1 MVAWDFFD
9 LEDDMNDIS
18 LKWACK
24 LKRYPDGLIKKFK
37 SRLCDRGDMQLEGI
51 DLFDTYAPFTQWSAI
66 LLILILEIIL
76 QLKSKQGCVTAAF
89 IYAKII

>member
-37 SRLCDRGDMQLEGI
+37 SRLCDRGDMQL
-51 DLFDTYAPFTQWSAI
+51 
-66 LLILILEIIL
+66 
-76 QLKSKQGCVTAAF
+76 
-89 IYAKII
+89 